1 MLKKFMRMLRGMIRT
16 VLSPF
21 GSQKKIARRM
31 GKSHLHDPYGKGL
44 YRLSPKEGAI
54 LVLDHGI
61 EVYYPPSPES
71 AREEVVDT
79 LDFLRYALTRP
90 DWQGDWHRM
99 SEQSFREEAESA
111 IPRLTVLEGGLPDEP
126 YEN

>member
-1 MLKKFMRMLRGMIRT
+1 MLKKFMRMLRGMIRA

-21 GSQKKIARRM
+21 GGQKKIDRPI
-31 GKSHLHDPYGKGL
+31 GPHLRNPHGPGL
-44 YRLSPKEGAI
+44 HRLSPKEGAI
-54 LVLDHGI
+54 LVLNHGI

-90 DWQGDWHRM
+90 DWQNEWRYAN
-99 SEQSFREEAESA
+99 EQELRKEAETT